1 MPPTQTNSAP
11 QIDLFQGIPLF
22 GGLSE
27 ATLRLVLQHS
37 PVVRVP
43 KGGYFFREGE
53 DALAMYVLQAGK
65 VVILKT
71 WQGHDYVLRHL
82 GPKDC
87 FGEMAIMDLTPRSAS
102 VLAMEDAQAIELS
115 GSVLDQIYKT
125 DPAQFTLL
133 QMNMGREVSRRLR
146 ESNRLLFETKVEAK
160 LIDGNLFFF
169 TT

>member
-1 MPPTQTNSAP
+1 MPPAQAMPDP

-27 ATLRLVLQHS
+27 ATLKLLLERS
-37 PVVRVP
+37 PVIRVP
-43 KGGYFFREGE
+43 KGEYFFREGN
-53 DALAMYVLQAGK
+53 DAVGMYVLQAGK

-87 FGEMAIMDLTPRSAS
+87 FGEMAIMDLSPRSAS
-102 VLAMEDAQAIELS
+102 VLATEDSQAIELS
-115 GSVLDQIYKT
+115 GSVLDEVYKA
-125 DPAQFTLL
+125 DPAQYTLV

-146 ESNRLLFETKVEAK
+146 ESNRLLFEAKVEAK
-160 LIDGNLFFF
+160 LIDGNLLFF